1 MNNKYDQISGKI
13 AEHIRLT
20 LEYVSGISQDSFENN
35 RMIQDACIFNVL
47 QVGELAARA
56 IEYGIDQ
63 EHPEI
68 MWRQMRG
75 LRNRIV
81 HGYEKVR
88 KAIIW
93 TTITQDLPVIRE
105 SLLKLLQ

>member
-20 LEYVSGISQDSFENN
+20 LEYVSGITQDSFENN
-35 RMIQDACIFNVL
+35 RMLQDACIFNVL
-47 QVGELAARA
+47 QVGKLAARA

-75 LRNRIV
+75 MRNRIV
-81 HGYEKVR
+81 HDYEGVR
-88 KAIIW
+88 LSIVW
-93 TTITQDLPVIRE
+93 DTIHEDFPA
-105 SLLKLLQ
+105 LLKLLDKR